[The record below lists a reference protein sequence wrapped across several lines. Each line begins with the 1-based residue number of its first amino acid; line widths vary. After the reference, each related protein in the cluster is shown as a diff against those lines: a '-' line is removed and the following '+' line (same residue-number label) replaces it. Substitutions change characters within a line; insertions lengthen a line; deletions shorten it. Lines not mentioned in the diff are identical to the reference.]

1 MTVISVGNK
10 VPGGVVNQ
18 LWRDLWRKAGC
29 SGRRRP
35 CAAAEIFFWLL
46 SSDQFSYRI
55 DVWGRLCTHSETA
68 KVMTVASCFTFL
80 NVLVNLVLAFEG
92 LESAFFYLFLKGQ
105 GSRNKAWVIITDIS
119 QEVENNTITRVNAY
133 ARQYVSRQNVAAGG
147 SNAGGGSS
155 GRS

>member
-1 MTVISVGNK
+1 MSA
-10 VPGGVVNQ
+10 
-18 LWRDLWRKAGC
+18 AG
-29 SGRRRP
+29 
-35 CAAAEIFFWLL
+35 
-46 SSDQFSYRI
+46 D
-55 DVWGRLCTHSETA
+55 
-68 KVMTVASCFTFL
+68 
-80 NVLVNLVLAFEG
+80 
-92 LESAFFYLFLKGQ
+92 FFYLFLKGQ